1 MVNKRKIEE
10 YLTYLVHREIIH
22 EGQKKDVL
30 NRGMEQA
37 RHVLLDKRNEIR
49 RLMGRQRIA
58 YALSEIELIAS
69 FRFRRLDIQR
79 IWWMKIVSLEWS
91 QKRKAY
97 PT

>member
-37 RHVLLDKRNEIR
+37 RHVLVAVKCSGHEGGHFPRPRKIK
-49 RLMGRQRIA
+49 A
-58 YALSEIELIAS
+58 APVAACAS
-69 FRFRRLDIQR
+69 FEFAPRFC
-79 IWWMKIVSLEWS
+79 VGGGAE
-91 QKRKAY
+91 QKMNDLI
-97 PT
+97 